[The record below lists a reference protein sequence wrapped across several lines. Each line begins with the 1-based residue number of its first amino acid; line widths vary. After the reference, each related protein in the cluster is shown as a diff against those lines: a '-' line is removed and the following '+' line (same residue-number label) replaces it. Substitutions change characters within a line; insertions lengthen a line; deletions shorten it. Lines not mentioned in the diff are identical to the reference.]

1 MVARGLGTRQA
12 SFGDEGDEHGTAA
25 GAGELV
31 RLKRASAVLQD
42 LGLHERLDVLHV
54 NCEGCALAAEG
65 PALWDFG
72 WGSAYPRRGAP
83 GGPLRGL
90 LCMHDN
96 TGANTRSST
105 RWPTACTRFSTSRSP
120 RTYCQAALSRT
131 TPSTA
136 SSGPCPCTVRER
148 WRMRLFRCLGS
159 RFAIL

>member
-83 GGPLRGL
+83 GGPLGR
-90 LCMHDN
+90 
-96 TGANTRSST
+96 RSS
-105 RWPTACTRFSTSRSP
+105 RGARIAPLEAMP
-120 RTYCQAALSRT
+120 HYVLAARR
-131 TPSTA
+131 PAA
-136 SSGPCPCTVRER
+136 SSATTRPAV
-148 WRMRLFRCLGS
+148 
-159 RFAIL
+159 